1 MRKQLVFLFTT
12 LAMVLMLAACGPE
25 PTPTPLPTDTPAPT
39 NTPAPTMTPEPT
51 LDLASLTAP
60 EISATIEALEEE
72 LQLEEDH
79 LLSASGSDGATIQ
92 GTIDRLR
99 REIRELTALLEEAEG
114 AEDSN

>member
-1 MRKQLVFLFTT
+1 MRKQFVLLSVVLTLVL
-12 LAMVLMLAACGPE
+12 LAACGPE

-51 LDLASLTAP
+51 PDLAALTAP
-60 EISATIEALEEE
+60 EISATLEALEEE

-92 GTIDRLR
+92 GNIDRLR

-114 AEDSN
+114 GEDND